1 MRILETLMLLA
12 ISLLTIVPLRKTDQE
27 ITPQSTIHYGYGLMY
42 DYSGQVL
49 HGLNRY
55 NLMVGIDIPDLRHPE
70 GVDAILSEHED
81 ANCDQLDKD
90 QTKITYYSCKHT
102 WKAYSE
108 AVSKMKDYERR
119 LDYIYEKQ
127 LPAILPGFKAEHLRP
142 MSDYYSEE
150 EMQNWIV
157 SRSKRQVTILD
168 NNSDVRKIYKIRPE
182 QPEQVTPSNLV
193 VYSRSPNNNA
203 PPTTKVTV
211 VNDDFDKRLAE
222 GKLETESK
230 LRLRINETHYFEEKK
245 NRKKRQIFDLLSLGI
260 SGFQAFEQMQTNSK
274 LKRGMRILARKQ
286 NFDHKKIMHL
296 EEDLMSLSRATL
308 HEITTLGKQL
318 HMTGA
323 HVRHLA
329 LQIKQLTAEV
339 NKARQRTHDNSGAI
353 LLLSSAFST
362 LFTQIDRYLSLYQRI
377 ENRMETLLDALDNLS
392 NNLLSHSVISSDI
405 LQELIDS
412 VKQYLLEYQPGYEL
426 VLTEVH
432 QYYNLPTITFVYEE
446 GILGIQIPLFV
457 KPRLQESLHLFHLK
471 SIPVPYHM
479 NPGLISSDE
488 TEYTYTQLIPSAKL
502 LAMSSDTYI
511 NLSTEDLAN
520 CLKVSHV
527 YFCERLFLIKHHTE
541 HTCESAIYHKQSEK
555 VIKEKCDIRYYPYLN
570 PQPAILDDGNHLL
583 LGNLPRPWTVLCEH
597 DDQIPNS
604 LKGDPYVIIKKSDL
618 CGCSISA
625 GKWYVEENII
635 HCNSERDTEIQL
647 FYSVNMAVMIY
658 QFIQKM
664 REDGISD
671 MTLYKQQVDFD
682 PIEPFVLSV
691 TNDEILEDVTQPVGL
706 VLKEAMQD
714 IEQRRF
720 ATKED
725 YALAEFDMQN
735 WFSKDSPNKIM
746 IFMVIASCLTVIV
759 TLGLVYL
766 AIKVFGLKVQFG
778 RINGGLAKILTGSML
793 NLQQLPIS
801 EARTILSS
809 DSNSILVT
817 VTNIELLK
825 AFSKLLAILLAIWL
839 CYKILNY
846 FCNKIRM
853 NYLDFPNSKLDI
865 LRHMTLDKTDIYIQ
879 LTQTFGRKTSM
890 IYLGTVFG
898 NPEDILTIENILKM
912 DNIKFHQTW
921 KHDYIQIL
929 WCRYKFT
936 IRNVAL
942 KLPMDITIP
951 FWKRYTVRKIF
962 QKYNSMYKLVAYN
975 PASSKIKS
983 LTTYQWLKDQNKQT
997 YKHFQ
1002 EKSSNEQHA
1011 VNVDAKHEN
1020 FTKIYPTIEIEMH
1033 ELTKQPTA
1041 PVSSSFVETSENSED
1056 IPVKLNRQE
1065 PETRLDDIYTKITE

>member
-1 MRILETLMLLA
+1 
-12 ISLLTIVPLRKTDQE
+12 
-27 ITPQSTIHYGYGLMY
+27 
-42 DYSGQVL
+42 
-49 HGLNRY
+49 
-55 NLMVGIDIPDLRHPE
+55 
-70 GVDAILSEHED
+70 
-81 ANCDQLDKD
+81 
-90 QTKITYYSCKHT
+90 
-102 WKAYSE
+102 
-108 AVSKMKDYERR
+108 
-119 LDYIYEKQ
+119 
-127 LPAILPGFKAEHLRP
+127 
-142 MSDYYSEE
+142 
-150 EMQNWIV
+150 
-157 SRSKRQVTILD
+157 
-168 NNSDVRKIYKIRPE
+168 
-182 QPEQVTPSNLV
+182 
-193 VYSRSPNNNA
+193 
-203 PPTTKVTV
+203 
-211 VNDDFDKRLAE
+211 
-222 GKLETESK
+222 
-230 LRLRINETHYFEEKK
+230 
-245 NRKKRQIFDLLSLGI
+245 
-260 SGFQAFEQMQTNSK
+260 
-274 LKRGMRILARKQ
+274 
-286 NFDHKKIMHL
+286 
-296 EEDLMSLSRATL
+296 
-308 HEITTLGKQL
+308 
-318 HMTGA
+318 MTGA

-329 LQIKQLTAEV
+329 LQIKQLTVEV

-377 ENRMETLLDALDNLS
+377 ESRMETLLDALDNLS

-405 LQELIDS
+405 LQELINS
-412 VKQYLLEYQPGYEL
+412 VRQYLLEYQPGYEL

-432 QYYNLPTITFVYEE
+432 QYYNMPTITFVYEE

-457 KPRLQESLHLFHLK
+457 KPKLQESLHLFHLK

-479 NPGLISSDE
+479 NPGLISDDE
-488 TEYTYTQLIPSAKL
+488 TEYTYTKLVPSATL

-541 HTCESAIYHKQSEK
+541 HTCESAIYHKQSEEM
-555 VIKEKCDIRYYPYLN
+555 IKEKCDIRYYPYLD

-583 LGNLPRPWTVLCEH
+583 LGNLPRPWTILCEH

-647 FYSVNMAVMIY
+647 FYSVNMAVVIY
-658 QFIQKM
+658 QFIQRMK
-664 REDGISD
+664 EDGISD

-682 PIEPFVLSV
+682 PIEPFVLTI
-691 TNDEILEDVTQPVGL
+691 TNEEILKDVTQPVGL
-706 VLKEAMQD
+706 VLQEAMQD

-725 YALAEFDMQN
+725 YALAEFDVQN

-766 AIKVFGLKVQFG
+766 AIKVFGLKIQFG

-809 DSNSILVT
+809 DSNSVSVT
-817 VTNIELLK
+817 VTNTELFK
-825 AFSKLLAILLAIWL
+825 IFSKVLAIILAIWL

-846 FCNKIRM
+846 LYNKIRM
-853 NYLDFPNSKLDI
+853 NYLDFPNSKRDI

-898 NPEDILTIENILKM
+898 NPEDILTIENVLKM
-912 DNIKFHQTW
+912 DNIKLHKNW
-921 KHDYIQIL
+921 KSDYIQIL

-936 IRNVAL
+936 IRNVVL

-983 LTTYQWLKDQNKQT
+983 LTTYQWLKDQSKQT
-997 YKHFQ
+997 YKLFQ
-1002 EKSSNEQHA
+1002 HRTDVIDDNTLEECYKPTQHTNLETNN
-1011 VNVDAKHEN
+1011 VNYSFHKQHEA
-1020 FTKIYPTIEIEMH
+1020 FTTIYPTIEIEMH

-1041 PVSSSFVETSENSED
+1041 PLSTNSQKIDNISTKVDLDSSLGNKE
-1056 IPVKLNRQE
+1056 Q
-1065 PETRLDDIYTKITE
+1065 ETRLDDIYTKIID